1 MFLRKNKDMKKENI
15 YEKIQ
20 PLNKSLFEC
29 DFEFADLTTK
39 EKELLRQTLMKINE
53 TMMEFELFSLD
64 KKVEP
69 LEILIKLKNTK
80 TTGDVKIKMH
90 NKEGVV
96 LGVVIFKTLK
106 ITEIK
111 NLIDFDFNV
120 TDYKESSKN
129 LVVEFIYDDI
139 LYTSDGKEFEKI
151 T

>member
-1 MFLRKNKDMKKENI
+1 MKKENI

-39 EKELLRQTLMKINE
+39 EKDILRESLIKINE

-69 LEILIKLKNTK
+69 LETLIRLKNTK
-80 TTGDVKIKMH
+80 ITGDIKINMH
-90 NKEGVV
+90 DKEGRV

-111 NLIDFDFNV
+111 NLIDFDFNAV
-120 TDYKESSKN
+120 DHRDTNKN

>member
-1 MFLRKNKDMKKENI
+1 MKKENI

-39 EKELLRQTLMKINE
+39 EKDVLRETLIKINE
-53 TMMEFELFSLD
+53 TMMEFELYSLD
-64 KKVEP
+64 KKIEP
-69 LEILIKLKNTK
+69 LETLIRLKNTK

-90 NKEGVV
+90 DKTGLV

-106 ITEIK
+106 ITDIK

-120 TDYKESSKN
+120 TDHRESGKN
-129 LVVEFIYDDI
+129 IIIEFIYDDI
-139 LYTSDGKEFEKI
+139 LYTGDGKEFEKI

>member
-1 MFLRKNKDMKKENI
+1 MYNKEYENMKKENI

-29 DFEFADLTTK
+29 DFEFDISPK
-39 EKELLRQTLMKINE
+39 EKELLRETLVKINDS
-53 TMMEFELFSLD
+53 MMEFDLVSLD
-64 KKVEP
+64 KKIQP
-69 LEILIKLKNTK
+69 LETLIKLKNDK

-90 NKEGVV
+90 DKDGAV
-96 LGVVIFKTLK
+96 LGIVIFKTLK

-111 NLIDFDFNV
+111 NLIDFDFNA
-120 TDYKESSKN
+120 TDYRESTKN

-139 LYTSDGKEFEKI
+139 LYTNDGKDFRKI

>member
-1 MFLRKNKDMKKENI
+1 MKKENI

-29 DFEFADLTTK
+29 DFEFADLSVK
-39 EKELLRQTLMKINE
+39 EKEVLRETLVKINE

-64 KKVEP
+64 KKIEP
-69 LEILIKLKNTK
+69 LETLIRLKNTK

-90 NKEGVV
+90 DKEGTV

-106 ITEIK
+106 ITDIK
-111 NLIDFDFNV
+111 NLIDFDFAAN
-120 TDYKESSKN
+120 DYKNSSKN
-129 LVVEFIYDDI
+129 IIVEFIYDDI
-139 LYTSDGKEFEKI
+139 LYTSDGKDFEKI

>member
-1 MFLRKNKDMKKENI
+1 MKKENI

-29 DFEFADLTTK
+29 DFEFVDLSTK
-39 EKELLRQTLMKINE
+39 EKDVLKETLVKINE

-64 KKVEP
+64 KKIEP
-69 LEILIKLKNTK
+69 LETLIRLRNTK
-80 TTGDVKIKMH
+80 TTGDIKINMH
-90 NKEGVV
+90 DKDGRV
-96 LGVVIFKTLK
+96 LGIVIFKTLK

-111 NLIDFDFNV
+111 NLIDFDFGAADNRD
-120 TDYKESSKN
+120 TSKN
-129 LVVEFIYDDI
+129 IIVEFVYDDI

>member
-1 MFLRKNKDMKKENI
+1 MKKENI

-39 EKELLRQTLMKINE
+39 EKDILRESLIKINE

-69 LEILIKLKNTK
+69 LETLIRLKNTK
-80 TTGDVKIKMH
+80 ITGDIKINMH
-90 NKEGVV
+90 DKEGRV

-111 NLIDFDFNV
+111 NLIICI
-120 TDYKESSKN
+120 T
-129 LVVEFIYDDI
+129 LVVLSLRAKQNI
-139 LYTSDGKEFEKI
+139 LIIIPIWDL
-151 T
+151 

>member
-1 MFLRKNKDMKKENI
+1 MKKENI

-20 PLNKSLFEC
+20 PLHKSLFEC
-29 DFEFADLTTK
+29 DFEFAELTTK
-39 EKELLRQTLMKINE
+39 EKEILRETLIRINE

-64 KKVEP
+64 KKIEP
-69 LEILIKLKNTK
+69 LETLIRLKNTK

-90 NKEGVV
+90 DKEGSV

-111 NLIDFDFNV
+111 NLIDFDFEV
-120 TDYKESSKN
+120 SDYSTKSGKN
-129 LVVEFIYDDI
+129 IVIEFIYDDI